1 MLSFGHHGVFYVH
14 ESAVAVL
21 YSVRAEKR
29 VVAVRTLIYDKFIRE
44 TINKMDLRSE
54 NHKIEREKEG

>member
-14 ESAVAVL
+14 VSAVAVL
-21 YSVRAEKR
+21 HSARAEKR

-54 NHKIEREKEG
+54 N